1 MKLFNTMSMQ
11 KEEFVPIEPGKV
23 RMYAC
28 GPTVYNFIHV
38 GNARPII
45 MFDVLRRYLEYRGY
59 EVTFVQNFTDVDDK
73 IIKRAN
79 EEGITSEEVAK
90 KYIAEYFTDAHALG
104 VREATVHPKATEN
117 IQQIIDLIT
126 TLIDKGYAYEVN
138 GDVYYRTLK
147 FKDYGKLSHQ
157 PIEDL
162 QSGARIDVNDIKENP
177 LDFALWKAAKPGEPF
192 WESPWGKG
200 RPGWHI
206 ECSAMSNRYL
216 GKTIDI
222 HCGGSDLAFPH
233 HENEIAQSE
242 AANGCKFVNYW
253 LHNGFINIDN
263 KKMSKSLG
271 NFFTVREAAAAY
283 GYDCI
288 RMFMLMSHYRSP
300 LNYSGEILMQ
310 AKAALERLRT
320 AKNNL
325 EFFIA
330 NGRDGDLSET
340 DAAFVAGLD
349 QYREKFD
356 AVMDDDFN
364 TADAISVIFEMV
376 REINAAVSPASDPSK
391 ALAQA
396 CLERL
401 LELCDVLGIP
411 FGSDSSEDPE
421 AKAIE
426 ELGEPAKV
434 AAQILADYRDLTAVP
449 HAQPIKEKR
458 RWRGISPLLLI
469 VLVLLAIPIGL
480 PLVFGAG
487 ATVLGVLLAIVV
499 TVLAVIF
506 AVLLILYGIPLALI
520 CGGAVIALLSCTL
533 WATPANALV
542 TLGNGLAAFAAG
554 ILLGL
559 LSIKLSILFVP
570 PVFRAFVAVLRAPFN
585 WIRNRCRRTGGGNV

>member
-1 MKLFNTMSMQ
+1 MSLHLHDTATRTTR
-11 KEEFVPIEPGKV
+11 EFHPRCRGVASIYVCGATVQGVP
-23 RMYAC
+23 
-28 GPTVYNFIHV
+28 HV
-38 GNARPII
+38 GHVRSGLN
-45 MFDVLRRYLEYRGY
+45 FDVLRRWLRHTGHDVRLVRN
-59 EVTFVQNFTDVDDK
+59 VTDIDDK
-73 IIKRAN
+73 IITKAAEAGRPWWEWAATHERAF
-79 EEGITSEEVAK
+79 ERAYDQLGCLPPS
-90 KYIAEYFTDAHALG
+90 ALP
-104 VREATVHPKATEN
+104 RATGHIGQMIEL
-117 IQQIIDLIT
+117 IQR
-126 TLIDKGYAYEVN
+126 LIDQGAAYAAG
-138 GDVYYRTLK
+138 GDVY
-147 FKDYGKLSHQ
+147 FSVAAYGEQYGRLSGQ
-157 PIEDL
+157 RMDEVQQGETGTAGKRDP
-162 QSGARIDVNDIKENP
+162 R
-177 LDFALWKAAKPGEPF
+177 DFTLWKAAKPGEPS
-192 WESPWGKG
+192 WDSPWGKG

-271 NFFTVREAAAAY
+271 NFFTVREAAAVY

-320 AKNNL
+320 AKSNL

-330 NGRDGDLSET
+330 NGRDGALSEA
-340 DAAFVAGLD
+340 DAAFVQGLD

-376 REINAAVSPASDPSK
+376 REINTAVSPAADPSK

-396 CLERL
+396 CLDRF

-426 ELGEPAKV
+426 EKIAARQAARKAKNW
-434 AAQILADYRDLTAVP
+434 AEADRIRDEL
-449 HAQPIKEKR
+449 K
-458 RWRGISPLLLI
+458 
-469 VLVLLAIPIGL
+469 
-480 PLVFGAG
+480 
-487 ATVLGVLLAIVV
+487 
-499 TVLAVIF
+499 
-506 AVLLILYGIPLALI
+506 
-520 CGGAVIALLSCTL
+520 
-533 WATPANALV
+533 
-542 TLGNGLAAFAAG
+542 AAG
-554 ILLGL
+554 IVLEDTPQGV
-559 LSIKLSILFVP
+559 KWK
-570 PVFRAFVAVLRAPFN
+570 RA
-585 WIRNRCRRTGGGNV
+585 